1 MGEPDRKLKQPA
13 EGEEAAAEEPPAVSE
28 EGGEGGEQNS
38 EVSEAEEIT
47 VPTRELT
54 EIDRLRYVV
63 CAIENDCHIAPGGA
77 FKMTSDH

>member
-13 EGEEAAAEEPPAVSE
+13 EGEEAAQEEPPAE
-28 EGGEGGEQNS
+28 EEEGEGGDQNS
-38 EVSEAEEIT
+38 EVSEPEEIT

-63 CAIENDCHIAPGGA
+63 CAIENDCHIAPTGA
-77 FKMTSDH
+77 FKITSDQ